1 MNVTRD
7 IRYIGVS
14 DHQVDLFEGQYVVPD
29 GMAYNSY
36 VVFDD
41 KITVFDSV
49 DAHFGKEWLSN
60 LTSVLDGK
68 TPDYFVVQ
76 HMEPDHSA
84 NVAEFMS
91 KYPNATI
98 VSSQKAFAMMQ
109 NYFGTAFEQ
118 RRIVVGD
125 GSTLS
130 TGRHEFSF
138 ITAPMVHWP
147 EVIMTYD
154 KTDKVFFSADAFGK
168 FGALD
173 VEDEDWAC
181 EARRYYF
188 GIVGKYGVQVQNLFK
203 KISGLDVQ
211 TICPLHGPVLDKNL
225 GYYLD
230 LYNVWSTYKVESDG
244 VMIAYCSIYGHTK
257 SAAEFLASE
266 LEANGTKVVLTDLA
280 RTDWAECVEDAFR
293 FGKIVLASPTYNGD
307 VFPAMKQ
314 FILHLVERNFQNRTV
329 AFVENGSW
337 APFATKAMKALL
349 DGCKNLTYANTE
361 VKILSAMTDENK
373 ALLKALADE
382 LKINN

>member
-7 IRYIGVS
+7 IRYIGVN

-49 DAHFGKEWLSN
+49 DAHFGKEWLSY
-60 LTSVLDGK
+60 LSSVLDGK

-138 ITAPMVHWP
+138 VTAPMVHWP

-211 TICPLHGPVLDKNL
+211 VICPLHGPVLDKNL

-266 LEANGTKVVLTDLA
+266 LEASGTKVVLTDLA

-349 DGCKNLTYANTE
+349 EGCKNLTYANTE

-373 ALLKALADE
+373 ALLKTLADE
-382 LKINN
+382 LKN